1 MKKVITLIAFF
12 LWMANIFGQDSTKV
26 KNVLVIQST
35 KEQTWGPGPSS
46 PPTVYKTGKRIRV
59 VTNTINIVGKIEYIS
74 DSSITIKGK
83 EIKLK
88 DITRINKYRNGVLPA
103 IGGAVTA
110 TGIGLFIYFA
120 RYYAKHTYDDDG
132 TEGSASMG
140 PELGSIFIA
149 FAGAVATLVGVIRA
163 ATAKHYRMNGKWKFL
178 VKPDIFTAPQFMN
191 SPGNFNPSKDSLNRP
206 PNRFMPMPF
215 PKKKKAA
222 K

>member
-1 MKKVITLIAFF
+1 MKKVITLIVFF
-12 LWMANIFGQDSTKV
+12 MCMTNIFGQDSTKV

-35 KEQTWGPGPSS
+35 KEQTWGPGPSR

-59 VTNTINIVGKIEYIS
+59 VTNTINLVGNIEYIS

-88 DITRINKYRNGVLPA
+88 DITRINKYRNGVLPVF
-103 IGGAVTA
+103 GGVVTA
-110 TGIGLFIYFA
+110 TGIGLYIYFV
-120 RYYAKHTYDDDG
+120 RYYAKHTYNYDG
-132 TEGSASMG
+132 TEGSASIG
-140 PELGSIFIA
+140 SEVGSILIV

-191 SPGNFNPSKDSLNRP
+191 SPGNFNPARDSLNRT